1 MSFKIG
7 FKDENYKNKTVA
19 KTTNSPVQVPRKSV
33 VSVKFNTQNRTLSY
47 YNDKFDLKVGDIVFV
62 EGKLEEV
69 RGIVVEVNYNF
80 KIKLS
85 DYKRVIAVADTN
97 VKGELYLADYHFVT
111 FDRDVIPFSKILGW
125 YKASANPEE
134 EIISSED
141 NCKYSLFDIEAF
153 PVSGE
158 IKERGFDYYMQNRV
172 AYLSLDGEKG
182 NAVVLGTEAYQVD
195 FVYGDGEISNLT
207 CDCFCNYICK
217 HRVAVMFQLRD
228 ILDTVIKDY
237 REMYNQSNYFAAICR
252 NELLNT
258 AMAFRKRGRLN
269 IDCQN

>member
-7 FKDENYKNKTVA
+7 FKDNDFNNRTVT
-19 KTTNSPVQVPRKSV
+19 KTTTPPTQVPRKSV
-33 VSVKFNTQNRTLSY
+33 VTVRFNSKNRTLSY

-62 EGKLEEV
+62 EGKLEGV

-111 FDRDVIPFSKILGW
+111 FDLDVIPFSKILGW
-125 YKASANPEE
+125 YKAPANPEE
-134 EIISSED
+134 EIISSDD
-141 NCKYSLFDIEAF
+141 NCKYSLFDIDAL
-153 PVSGE
+153 PASGE
-158 IKERGFDYYMQNRV
+158 IKERGYDYYMQNRV

-182 NAVVLGTEAYQVD
+182 SAVVLGTEVYQVD
-195 FVYGDGEISNLT
+195 FVYRDGEISSLT

-217 HRVAVMFQLRD
+217 HQVAVMLQLRD

-237 REMYNQSNYFAAICR
+237 LEMYNQSGYFAAICR

-269 IDCQN
+269 INCQL